1 MQKRRLQRARLTEKR
16 TYKMYKKGRFWL
28 VAGLSTFT
36 LSTGI
41 VQMRA
46 HADDTAGS
54 ATTQQGATAASIT
67 AQSVTLTS
75 HSQATSVGESNTAT
89 DSDTTEATTTQST
102 SNTDSSTATTE
113 TATTDSDKAT
123 ADHSTSETMAT
134 TDATSKAKISDTATT
149 SAQSTDATKTDTT
162 ATAETASTH
171 TTATQAA
178 AKTATDQD
186 STSKQTSTTNQ
197 GDTTTQTDAVSQSTA
212 SSQATS
218 SQATDDQTTT
228 ENATSTTT
236 AKATATDSASLVETA
251 TEALATNDDKTAT
264 DQTTPAAA
272 NNTIAAAL
280 SQQSLLMRARSAA
293 VTVATLNDA
302 TKAYDGK
309 TTTPNQY
316 TVTLADGT
324 KAPADWA
331 ATSTANVYTVTDL
344 TDIDTTSFS
353 AGVGTYAIAFSTTG
367 LDKLAQANSSAD
379 ITAANVVTGTLTITQ
394 APVPSSTITIGSTS
408 IDYGDAKPSTYTIT
422 VPSQYNVPSD
432 WTLTSTATDGT
443 TNTYSIA
450 SASGDITVPTAT
462 ASGTYQLVL
471 SDQGMTALQQANP
484 NEAITADTVVT
495 GTLTIASHDII
506 TMGAS
511 TVTVNKTTSTVQ
523 VTVNSRS
530 VVVPSDWKVYYDDS
544 ETDSIVY
551 SVPVADTTY
560 STAVNTAVIGQY
572 TITLTDAALA
582 DLTSLNTGMT
592 FDRDNVGDGVV
603 LVKASSTVNLSPN
616 NFGAQASYESPV
628 TVLTISHARTK
639 GIDLSY
645 GQGLYLVLPLLNMA
659 QVAASG
665 QLTVDNLTEYVIVPA
680 GFKVAST
687 ASDGKLQVATDPVA
701 TLTAAIETM
710 LTTHDVTYQGLTVT
724 QLTDYKGRQTF
735 QVHFDQTVVYN
746 GNAFESLIYTLLPTI
761 AVQSSGVTSGLIGNQ
776 VSSPDSAVV
785 YVTDDPDKNEGSYSL
800 NLQSYTN
807 IDSVADA
814 LGIADAVTISSGFT
828 NYLYSYK
835 LSAKS
840 ITDTYQLVSTDG
852 TDLGQVTYTGDSGA
866 TYVPLAKLPTTIDK
880 DGVTYYLNVSAVA
893 ATQTYDGDDPS
904 TYTVTYQRYVTTTS
918 TDTTAAIT
926 MAPATK
932 VYDNDATTDPSSYTV
947 YLPTEYTAPS
957 TWTSDN
963 TATAVTG
970 TTAYTVPVAD
980 VDVTAIDQNVGAY
993 AVTLNATGM
1002 AALAAANPGLLIAN
1016 KVNVGGT
1023 YTITKRPAT
1032 ITLPDTI
1039 LWANGQEQNITPVV
1053 SNIVTGQTLGYT
1065 LTAGLTKPGT
1075 ETVTATLTNAAV
1087 NDNYDITIIPG
1098 KLTVGDVTVVYQ
1110 YQDYDAASGTY
1121 HLATTTTGT
1130 VTHGTDRTAA
1140 DYLTYSTTGAAKTGY
1155 TLVSDDTGYAPN
1167 GTLSDVGGQ
1176 VVYIYQQNKETA
1188 TVTFMDTTTNQPL
1201 GTTVQLTGGYGS
1213 TATYSPADQ
1222 IAAYVKAGYV
1232 LVSNGVPTTGIMF
1245 GATGNDYVV
1254 EMAHGTQTVTVDQ
1267 PGSVDPDTLRQ
1278 TSQRTIHYVYAD
1290 QTKAA
1295 DDQVQTVAYTRT
1307 ATVDTVDQTV
1317 LSYGNW
1323 TTADATYAAVAS
1335 PTLVGY
1341 TPDIATV
1348 AAATATKVGEALT
1361 TTVTYAAD
1369 PESITVQF
1377 VDETAGNTVLKRVPL
1392 NGYYGDVADYTAT
1405 ADIAQ
1410 YTQLGY
1416 VLTASDL
1423 PDQLVYTEGQ
1433 PVYTI
1438 KLAHQRVTVS
1448 VDHPG
1453 TPGSAI
1459 DPTNPDGPKYPAGTA
1474 QTDLQKTVTRTI
1486 EYQYTNGTQAATPVQ
1501 QSVTFDRMATF
1512 DMVTGNQM
1520 TYSDWTVA
1528 TGQSAGVA
1536 AVTSPTITGYQASSD
1551 EVAAT
1556 TLTSQSQ
1563 PQTIVITYA
1572 PQTMTATVTF
1582 IDATSGQTL
1591 TATPVTGDYGT
1602 TSAYSPVAQITA
1614 YEQQGYQLA
1623 DNDVPTTGIQ
1633 FDQVGTPRNY
1643 TVKLTHHL
1651 TTVTPGEPGTPGQP
1665 IDGDNPDGPKYPAG
1679 TGSADLTMSK
1689 QRMITYVYTDG
1700 STAAPTVTQTVAFY
1714 RNATIDQVTKQVTYS
1729 DWLTADAAT
1738 TGSYAAMTSPT
1749 IVGYT
1754 PDTTRVTSVDVGAKA
1769 ADTQAVVT
1777 YQAKTETATVTYID
1791 ATTNQQLGATITLTG
1806 SFGTPLGY
1814 QTTAQIAAYVQAGY
1828 VLMGSD
1834 YPADA
1839 TFDQDDAVQ
1848 AYTVYLA
1855 HNKTVITAPTQ
1866 LTKAVTQ
1873 TIHYQDQ
1880 AGKALLADTVRKLT
1894 FTRSGVSDAV
1904 TGVNTYSEWTPTTM
1918 AFTALAAPT
1927 IAGYHAVTAGV
1938 QAVTITVASGDDV
1951 QTVTYA
1957 ANEPV
1962 KPTEPTKPVK
1972 PTEPTKPGQ
1981 PTKPEKPA
1989 EPVKPTEPA
1998 KPVKPTKPTKPGQST
2013 TTVKTDDHVQP
2024 GKTGQTTPAPQPAT
2038 GTSTGQVAQ
2047 VTTTKQ
2053 ARSSQSA
2060 QTKQSNARLKP
2071 ATAAI
2076 KPSVK
2081 ATSAPTRQRQSNAAG
2096 QLPQTSDNRQSGLM
2110 ATTLGLTL
2118 ATFLL
2123 GFGGV
2128 KRKRH
2133 HE

>member
-89 DSDTTEATTTQST
+89 DSDTTEATTTHST
-102 SNTDSSTATTE
+102 SNTDSSTAT
-113 TATTDSDKAT
+113 
-123 ADHSTSETMAT
+123 SETTVT
-134 TDATSKAKISDTATT
+134 TGITSKAKTADTATT
-149 SAQSTDATKTDTT
+149 SAASTDATKTDTT
-162 ATAETASTH
+162 ATAETAATH
-171 TTATQAA
+171 TTATQVT

-186 STSKQTSTTNQ
+186 STSKQTSTTDQTSADEQTSITNQ
-197 GDTTTQTDAVSQSTA
+197 DDTTTQTDAVSQSTT
-212 SSQATS
+212 SNQATS
-218 SQATDDQTTT
+218 GQTSDDQTPT
-228 ENATSTTT
+228 ENAVSTTT
-236 AKATATDSASLVETA
+236 TKSTATDSTSLVETA
-251 TEALATNDDKTAT
+251 TEALATSDVKTAT

-272 NNTIAAAL
+272 KNTIATVL

-302 TKAYDGK
+302 TKTYDGK

-331 ATSTANVYTVTDL
+331 A
-344 TDIDTTSFS
+344 
-353 AGVGTYAIAFSTTG
+353 
-367 LDKLAQANSSAD
+367 
-379 ITAANVVTGTLTITQ
+379 
-394 APVPSSTITIGSTS
+394 
-408 IDYGDAKPSTYTIT
+408 
-422 VPSQYNVPSD
+422 
-432 WTLTSTATDGT
+432 TSTATDGT

-462 ASGTYQLVL
+462 ASGTYQLAL

-484 NEAITADTVVT
+484 NDAITSQSVVNGSLAINEHEAVTFGSTTIYVGGTPDANNPILVTMTDGSLTVPNTWTLFYKNIAQNSLVYKIPSDETTFSTTVDSKTVGSYTVTLTAETIANLESLNPGLDLNSTNVGSGVVQVVKYTNLDSNPTVVNPSNLAALVSTTPDVVIPYT
-495 GTLTIASHDII
+495 GTAEYP
-506 TMGAS
+506 
-511 TVTVNKTTSTVQ
+511 VTPPLSLVDAPSGYTNKN
-523 VTVNSRS
+523 VTRPKNNHV
-530 VVVPSDWKVYYDDS
+530 
-544 ETDSIVY
+544 
-551 SVPVADTTY
+551 
-560 STAVNTAVIGQY
+560 
-572 TITLTDAALA
+572 
-582 DLTSLNTGMT
+582 DLT
-592 FDRDNVGDGVV
+592 
-603 LVKASSTVNLSPN
+603 
-616 NFGAQASYESPV
+616 
-628 TVLTISHARTK
+628 
-639 GIDLSY
+639 Y
-645 GQGLYLVLPLLNMA
+645 GQTIYLLLPLLNYAKYKTVGTMA
-659 QVAASG
+659 NI
-665 QLTVDNLTEYVIVPA
+665 TDYVLIPA
-680 GFKVAST
+680 GFSIAAKNADGTYSV
-687 ASDGKLQVATDPVA
+687 SDDPTA
-701 TLTAAIETM
+701 TLTSDIETM
-710 LTTHDVTYQGLTVT
+710 LSDYHVTASGLKVT
-724 QLTDYKGRQTF
+724 RVADYNGRQSF
-735 QVHFDQTVVYN
+735 QVHFDSAQTYN
-746 GNAFESLIYTLLPTI
+746 LSTTAGFVAASVPII
-761 AVQSSGVTSGLIGNQ
+761 ADSSYNVTSGSIGDDAK
-776 VSSPDSAVV
+776 SPDSAVL
-785 YVTDDPDKNEGSYSL
+785 YATDDPNITGGDYTLYQYN
-800 NLQSYTN
+800 YTN
-807 IDSVADA
+807 IASVAEAYGAADMLAMNSGYSNTFLYTYTLSPAQVVDTYSLTGSDGVA
-814 LGIADAVTISSGFT
+814 LGSITFDGSSG
-828 NYLYSYK
+828 S
-835 LSAKS
+835 
-840 ITDTYQLVSTDG
+840 
-852 TDLGQVTYTGDSGA
+852 
-866 TYVPLAKLPTTIDK
+866 TYVPSSELPTTIVK
-880 DGVTYYLNVSAVA
+880 NGVTYYLSATA
-893 ATQTYDGDDPS
+893 LANTQTYASAASD
-904 TYTVTYQRYVTTTS
+904 YTVTYQRYVTTTS

-957 TWTSDN
+957 TWSVDS

-970 TTAYTVPVAD
+970 TTAYTVPVTD
-980 VDVTAIDQNVGAY
+980 VDVTALEQNVGAY

-1016 KVNVGGT
+1016 KVNAGGT

-1032 ITLPDTI
+1032 ITLPDTV
-1039 LWANGQEQNITPVV
+1039 LWANGQEQNITPAV
-1053 SNIVTGQTLGYT
+1053 SNVVTGQTLGYT
-1065 LTAGLTKPGT
+1065 LTAGLTEPGT
-1075 ETVTATLTNAAV
+1075 ETVTATLTSAAV
-1087 NDNYDITIIPG
+1087 NDNYDITIVPG
-1098 KLTVGDVTVVYQ
+1098 KLMVGDITVVYQ

-1121 HLATTTTGT
+1121 HLATTATGT
-1130 VTHGTDRTAA
+1130 VTHGTDRTDRTAA

-1232 LVSNGVPTTGIMF
+1232 LVSNGVPTTGITF
-1245 GATGNDYVV
+1245 GATGNDYVI
-1254 EMAHGTQTVTVDQ
+1254 ELAHGTQTVTVDQ

-1295 DDQVQTVAYTRT
+1295 DDQVQTVAYTRA

-1323 TTADATYAAVAS
+1323 TTADATYAAVMS
-1335 PTLVGY
+1335 PTLIGY

-1348 AAATATKVGEALT
+1348 TAATATKVGEALA

-1377 VDETAGNTVLKRVPL
+1377 VDETAGNTVLKSVPL
-1392 NGYYGDVADYTAT
+1392 NGYYGDVADYNAT
-1405 ADIAQ
+1405 ADIAK

-1486 EYQYTNGTQAATPVQ
+1486 EYQYTNGTQAAAPVQ
-1501 QSVTFDRMATF
+1501 QSVTFDRTATF
-1512 DMVTGNQM
+1512 DMVTGDQL
-1520 TYSDWTVA
+1520 TYSDWAVA
-1528 TGQSAGVA
+1528 TGQSAVVA

-1572 PQTMTATVTF
+1572 PQAMTATVTF

-1602 TSAYSPVAQITA
+1602 TSAYSPAEQITA

-1643 TVKLTHHL
+1643 TVKLTHRL
-1651 TTVTPGEPGTPGQP
+1651 TTVTPSEPGNPGQP

-1679 TGSADLTMSK
+1679 TGSTDLTMSK

-1714 RNATIDQVTKQVTYS
+1714 RNATVDQVSQQVTYS

-1806 SFGTPLGY
+1806 AFGTPLGY

-1855 HNKTVITAPTQ
+1855 HNKMVITAPTQ
-1866 LTKAVTQ
+1866 LTKVVTQ

-1880 AGKALLADTVRKLT
+1880 AGNALLADTVRTLT

-1918 AFTALAAPT
+1918 TFTALAAPT

-1938 QAVTITVASGDDV
+1938 QAVTITAASGDDV

-1957 ANEPV
+1957 ADEPV
-1962 KPTEPTKPVK
+1962 KPTEPAKPVK

-1998 KPVKPTKPTKPGQST
+1998 KPVKPTKPTETTKPVKPTKPGQPT
-2013 TTVKTDDHVQP
+2013 TTVKSDDHVQP

-2053 ARSSQSA
+2053 ARSSQAA

-2076 KPSVK
+2076 KSGVK

>member
-102 SNTDSSTATTE
+102 SNTDSSTATT
-113 TATTDSDKAT
+113 AT
-123 ADHSTSETMAT
+123 
-134 TDATSKAKISDTATT
+134 TSKAKTADTATT
-149 SAQSTDATKTDTT
+149 SAASTDATKTDTT
-162 ATAETASTH
+162 ATAETAAIH
-171 TTATQAA
+171 TTATQAT
-178 AKTATDQD
+178 AKTATDQA
-186 STSKQTSTTNQ
+186 SVSKQTSTTNQ
-197 GDTTTQTDAVSQSTA
+197 GDTTTQTDAASQSTA
-212 SSQATS
+212 SNQATS
-218 SQATDDQTTT
+218 SQTT
-228 ENATSTTT
+228 EDTTSTTT
-236 AKATATDSASLVETA
+236 TKSTATDSASLAET
-251 TEALATNDDKTAT
+251 TIEALATSDVKTAAG
-264 DQTTPAAA
+264 QTTQTAAK
-272 NNTIAAAL
+272 NTIAAVL
-280 SQQSLLMRARSAA
+280 SQQSLLMRARSAV

-302 TKAYDGK
+302 TKTYDGK
-309 TTTPNQY
+309 TTTPNRY

-852 TDLGQVTYTGDSGA
+852 TDLGQVTYTGNSGA

-893 ATQTYDGDDPS
+893 ATQTYAGDDPS

-957 TWTSDN
+957 TWSVDS

-970 TTAYTVPVAD
+970 TTAYTVPVTD
-980 VDVTAIDQNVGAY
+980 VDVTALEQNVGAY

-1016 KVNVGGT
+1016 KVNAGGT

-1032 ITLPDTI
+1032 ITLPDTV
-1039 LWANGQEQNITPVV
+1039 LWANGQEQNITPAV
-1053 SNIVTGQTLGYT
+1053 SNVVTGQTLGYT
-1065 LTAGLTKPGT
+1065 LTAGLTEPGT
-1075 ETVTATLTNAAV
+1075 ETVTATLTSAAV
-1087 NDNYDITIIPG
+1087 NDNYDITIVPG
-1098 KLTVGDVTVVYQ
+1098 KLTVGDITVVYQ
-1110 YQDYDAASGTY
+1110 YQDYDATSGTY
-1121 HLATTTTGT
+1121 HLATMATGT
-1130 VTHGTDRTAA
+1130 VTHGTDRTVT

-1155 TLVSDDTGYAPN
+1155 TLVSDDTGYDPN
-1167 GTLSDVGGQ
+1167 GTLGDVGGQ

-1232 LVSNGVPTTGIMF
+1232 LVSNGVPTTGIAF

-1254 EMAHGTQTVTVDQ
+1254 ELAHGTQTVTVDQ

-1323 TTADATYAAVAS
+1323 TTADATYAAVTS

-1348 AAATATKVGEALT
+1348 AAATATKVGEALA
-1361 TTVTYAAD
+1361 TTVTYAAN

-1377 VDETAGNTVLKRVPL
+1377 VDETAGNTVLKSVPL

-1405 ADIAQ
+1405 ADITK

-1453 TPGSAI
+1453 TPGNAI

-1486 EYQYTNGTQAATPVQ
+1486 DYQYADGTQAAAPVQ
-1501 QSVTFDRMATF
+1501 QSVAFDRTATF
-1512 DMVTGNQM
+1512 DMVTGDQL
-1520 TYSDWTVA
+1520 TYSDWAVA

-1572 PQTMTATVTF
+1572 PQAMTATVTF

-1591 TATPVTGDYGT
+1591 TAIPVTGDYGT
-1602 TSAYSPVAQITA
+1602 ISAYSPAEQITA

-1643 TVKLTHHL
+1643 TVKLTHRL
-1651 TTVTPGEPGTPGQP
+1651 TTITPSEPGNPGQP

-1679 TGSADLTMSK
+1679 TGSTDLTMSK

-1714 RNATIDQVTKQVTYS
+1714 RNATVDQVSQQVTYS

-1769 ADTQAVVT
+1769 ADTQVVVT
-1777 YQAKTETATVTYID
+1777 YQAKTETATFTYID

-1806 SFGTPLGY
+1806 AFGTPLGY

-1880 AGKALLADTVRKLT
+1880 AGKALLADTVRTLT

-1904 TGVNTYSEWTPTTM
+1904 TGINTYSEWTPTTM
-1918 AFTALAAPT
+1918 TFTALAAPT
-1927 IAGYHAVTAGV
+1927 IAGYHAVTAGA
-1938 QAVTITVASGDDV
+1938 QAVTITAASGDNV

-1957 ANEPV
+1957 ADEPA

-1998 KPVKPTKPTKPGQST
+1998 KPVKPTKPTKPGQPT